1 MFFREGRD
9 LGESGASSSRLKGL
23 REFEEI
29 SFLCF
34 ILSLPSLFYHNKIRL
49 HNKFIKNYRKKLLK
63 SFYVV
68 YNNYIEMTDEK
79 GGFAHEDYLFRSH
92 T

>member
-1 MFFREGRD
+1 MPVT
-9 LGESGASSSRLKGL
+9 ESY
-23 REFEEI
+23 I
-29 SFLCF
+29 SLTTV
-34 ILSLPSLFYHNKIRL
+34 RL

-79 GGFAHEDYLFRSH
+79 GGFAHEDYLFGSH